1 MDEISFMG
9 SHAGGRCV
17 GRKHHMHLHLHL
29 LPAPLPADGTR
40 VHSIK
45 GLRAGI
51 ALACGVLLSSSTLAA
66 ELGDITLSSAL
77 NEPLAAAI
85 ELEGLGGVSVADISV
100 TLGDEAAY
108 EQAGIERDPVL
119 DDVTVTIE
127 STTADEGRILLA
139 SARAV
144 SEPFLN
150 LIVAVTEPDGTMAQ
164 KEYTLLLELPGNDPA
179 TQTATATP
187 PAATTQPQPAPAAA
201 AGNAQGYQVGPGDT
215 LWEIAA
221 NTRPDSS
228 VTVQQMMLAIQ
239 RANPDAFLNGNI
251 NTLLSGRVL
260 RIPSQQDI
268 AAIDRQAA
276 VAQVAQQNTALG
288 GQPLAGDNT
297 GGAGGGADARDQ
309 LRLLSGDAAAEAG
322 NGGGD
327 LAATIAALENE
338 LMLSEESLDRA
349 RLQNAELNSR
359 LAALQEQIDL
369 LENIIAM
376 EDDRIATLQAE
387 LVRQAEATAQALA
400 SAENTA
406 AAIEELNNQ
415 PPAGPAGLLRNGI
428 VLLGVLVLVVLA
440 ALGLLVHRRRQAQ
453 LAAEENRFNPA
464 FADDVDDEPV
474 AVDEKPGL
482 LAGLLAR
489 FRRNRDEDDLDE
501 DDDYEADAA
510 IAERHEPAAAAA
522 AAYAATSDSTDRLR
536 NEMGLDDDVTA
547 SLGDALDRIDN
558 EQSEMP
564 LDAFEPAADD
574 EPVVAEAD
582 DDVSFA
588 IDAVEAAAAEE
599 QTRDDDY
606 ALTVADAAFAAA
618 DADAEEEATVAATD
632 DDVAAVDRTP
642 AVATAADDVE
652 AETIEFTMPAAEPEP
667 DDVSADVAA
676 IEDDIPETFE
686 FTLKDLPDIE
696 NPVSAVDDSGGE
708 IGGAP
713 GQAIETFDFRLSTP
727 APAPAPAPAAV
738 ETAESLEVIAFPGQA
753 STSAAAPVAIE
764 DLPLEL
770 GDISFDDTTLID
782 DEDDGP
788 FKPRSGNECDTKLD
802 LATAYE
808 AMGDV
813 VEAIEILDEV
823 IAEGSPA
830 QVETAQ
836 RLKDSW
842 QTSL

>member
-150 LIVAVTEPDGTMAQ
+150 LIVAVTEPDGTTAQ

-187 PAATTQPQPAPAAA
+187 PAATTQPQPAAA

-276 VAQVAQQNTALG
+276 VAQVSQQNTALG

-574 EPVVAEAD
+574 APVVAEAD

-696 NPVSAVDDSGGE
+696 SPVSAVDDSGDE
-708 IGGAP
+708 IGGAS

-727 APAPAPAPAAV
+727 APAPAPEPAAV